1 MFRSLGNYVDF
12 PEYISMAVIY
22 RFILNLEVVIRDR
35 EMSSSDQGKS
45 LQGGGGGGGG
55 RGGSFWSKIKI
66 RDMSAKISEY
76 TSEQAVLK
84 DLSWSLYFENCKVLF
99 IYRCIKSPCLTFSFY
114 IFLITVQ
121 FYIFSNKTK
130 ILNESISKKC

>member
-55 RGGSFWSKIKI
+55 WEDHFEVRL
-66 RDMSAKISEY
+66 RSE
-76 TSEQAVLK
+76 TCQLK
-84 DLSWSLYFENCKVLF
+84 FQNILQNKLY
-99 IYRCIKSPCLTFSFY
+99 
-114 IFLITVQ
+114 
-121 FYIFSNKTK
+121 
-130 ILNESISKKC
+130 